1 MYKIKI
7 LLFFLFSLFFVLAL
21 FRSVNSYAM
30 KPYGVMITGEA
41 AIIDDIS
48 EKMNALESILK
59 KYVPEG
65 GYIGLTEE
73 MVENHLSKLNRRTTI
88 IKIKIN
94 EIIGKER
101 P

>member
-1 MYKIKI
+1 MATYSMRLPPELEWLCPTSLSI
-7 LLFFLFSLFFVLAL
+7 LL
-21 FRSVNSYAM
+21 
-30 KPYGVMITGEA
+30 I
-41 AIIDDIS
+41 
-48 EKMNALESILK
+48 K
-59 KYVPEG
+59 KCVPEG